1 MEDKKI
7 PNHIAII
14 LDGNRRWAKDKGIV
28 PTQGHVEGA
37 KTLQKIVRHAR
48 KIGLKH
54 MTVYAFSTE
63 NWKRAESEVELLMKL
78 FKSYLDDYA
87 EKSKEN
93 DICIKIL
100 GRRKELPKELI
111 KSIEKAQEI
120 TRDCKSLTLNIC
132 INYGSRDEITNA
144 AKTIAK
150 DVQNGKLN
158 IEDITEDTIS
168 NSLYTA
174 GQPDP
179 DLLIRT
185 SGEIRLSNYLMWQLA
200 YAEFLFVNKHWPAF
214 EPEDLDEAIN
224 LFNQRK
230 RRFGAN

>member
-14 LDGNRRWAKDKGIV
+14 LDGNRRWAKDRGMA

-37 KTLQKIVRHAR
+37 KTLQKIVRHA
-48 KIGLKH
+48 KEIGLKY

-63 NWKRAESEVELLMKL
+63 NWKRTESEVELLMKL
-78 FKSYLDDYA
+78 FKSYLDDYSQKA
-87 EKSKEN
+87 KES

-100 GRRKELPKELI
+100 GRRKELPKELVQ
-111 KSIEKAQEI
+111 SIEKAQEL
-120 TRDCKSLTLNIC
+120 TKDCKALTLNIC

-144 AKTIAK
+144 VKTIAEDVK
-150 DVQNGKLN
+150 DGKIQL
-158 IEDITEDTIS
+158 EDITEYTVS
-168 NSLYTA
+168 NNLYTA

-200 YAEFLFVNKHWPAF
+200 YAEFLFVDKHWPAF
-214 EPEDLDEAIN
+214 ESEDLDEAIEM
-224 LFNQRK
+224 FNKRK